1 MATRRPA
8 ESAPFPSWRRYR
20 SSRSPPTRSPAMRPR
35 RVKPAATAMLPSPS
49 ARASSSPRSAN
60 SCRSNQHFTAE
71 DAEDSQRTQR
81 VTENEI
87 GDAIIAS
94 AMKVHTALGPGLLE
108 SAYETCLIY
117 ELEKQGMPVRGQ
129 ALIPIRY
136 EDLTIDNGYRVDL
149 LVADHVVVELKAV
162 EAILPVHRGQL
173 LSYLRLGG
181 FRLGYLLNFHV
192 ARLRDGIVRMANGL

>member
-1 MATRRPA
+1 
-8 ESAPFPSWRRYR
+8 
-20 SSRSPPTRSPAMRPR
+20 
-35 RVKPAATAMLPSPS
+35 
-49 ARASSSPRSAN
+49 
-60 SCRSNQHFTAE
+60 
-71 DAEDSQRTQR
+71 

-87 GDAIIAS
+87 GDTIIAS

-108 SAYETCLIY
+108 SAYETCLLY
-117 ELEKQGMPVRGQ
+117 ELEKQGLPVRRQ
-129 ALIPIRY
+129 ALITIRY

-149 LVADHVVVELKAV
+149 LVGDRVVVELKAV

-181 FRLGYLLNFHV
+181 FKLGYLLNFHV